1 MAALLC
7 AFPFVQTAGH
17 AQEQVFITIGTGG
30 VTGVYY
36 PSGRAVCQMVNKER
50 ARHGVRCSAEATLGS
65 VANIEQIRSA
75 ILDFGFVQSDWQ
87 HHAYHGTSAFEEDGP
102 FEQLRSVASLHS
114 EVATIVVRA
123 DSAFLE
129 FDGLKSAK
137 VNVGG
142 KGSGS
147 QASWEALISRLGWET
162 KDLQHV
168 SYLKT
173 SELADALCTGEID
186 AYFELIGH
194 PASLIEETQAQCAIR
209 LIGIESKAVDALLR
223 EAPYYVNAAIPAE
236 LYGFRDPVA
245 SFGVV
250 ATIVTS
256 ANMPET
262 IAYTLVEA
270 VVEHFESF
278 KRLDPALNRLTLDG
292 IVSDRMPA
300 PLHPGALKFFQEQ
313 GLLPAN
319 SQAQ

>member
-1 MAALLC
+1 MR
-7 AFPFVQTAGH
+7 
-17 AQEQVFITIGTGG
+17 
-30 VTGVYY
+30 
-36 PSGRAVCQMVNKER
+36 S
-50 ARHGVRCSAEATLGS
+50 TL
-65 VANIEQIRSA
+65 I
-75 ILDFGFVQSDWQ
+75 
-87 HHAYHGTSAFEEDGP
+87 
-102 FEQLRSVASLHS
+102 
-114 EVATIVVRA
+114 
-123 DSAFLE
+123 
-129 FDGLKSAK
+129 
-137 VNVGG
+137 
-142 KGSGS
+142 
-147 QASWEALISRLGWET
+147 
-162 KDLQHV
+162 
-168 SYLKT
+168 
-173 SELADALCTGEID
+173 
-186 AYFELIGH
+186 FELIGH

-300 PLHPGALKFFQEQ
+300 PLHPGALKFFSRNRAFY
-313 GLLPAN
+313 LLTVRPNNREA
-319 SQAQ
+319 SDRSPKGERQLFFCEGS